1 MIAVKRI
8 ELVIPEHLLR
18 DAIAVID
25 AHQPGG
31 YTVLRGLSGKGD
43 RGLQIDAGIVS
54 DSANAAVLIAC
65 DPEVAVQ
72 IAEALRP
79 LLRRFGGMC
88 LVSDALWLKH

>member
-1 MIAVKRI
+1 VISVKRI

-18 DAIAVID
+18 DAIEVID
-25 AHQPGG
+25 THRPGG
-31 YTVLRGLSGKGD
+31 YTVLRGLSGMGD
-43 RGLQIDAGIVS
+43 RGPQRDAGIVS
-54 DSANAAVLIAC
+54 DSANAAILVAC
-65 DPEVAVQ
+65 DAETAGR

>member
-1 MIAVKRI
+1 MIPVKRI

-18 DAIAVID
+18 EAIEVIA

-31 YTVLRGLSGKGD
+31 YTVLRGLAGMGD
-43 RGLQIDAGIVS
+43 RGPQSDSGIVS

-65 DPEVAVQ
+65 DPAVAVR

-79 LLRRFGGMC
+79 LLRRYGGMC
-88 LVSDALWLKH
+88 LLSDAQWLMH